1 MSKAGREQEVRE
13 MITKVSALTSRNVE
27 LEGSNTSLQKRMAEL
42 QKEMDELAAHMRAQM
57 AAKDAEVKN
66 KDDQMDAMTKDYK
79 VRRSY
84 EVKLWS
90 FSNNF
95 VSRFSIFVLII
106 YKLSSLF
113 LRPPLFKKHFFL
125 VFSLVCVLLFKRIEN
140 VKTAKTFTALAGSTG
155 CLIKTTYF
163 SMYKTIS

>member
-1 MSKAGREQEVRE
+1 MRDTYEKQTKDNQEEFAKIYEDKIKNLQTGLDQEKVSKAGREQEVRE

-84 EVKLWS
+84 RVKLWS

-106 YKLSSLF
+106 YKLF
-113 LRPPLFKKHFFL
+113 LRTFL
-125 VFSLVCVLLFKRIEN
+125 NNKICNF
-140 VKTAKTFTALAGSTG
+140 
-155 CLIKTTYF
+155 CL
-163 SMYKTIS
+163 

>member
-1 MSKAGREQEVRE
+1 MRDTYEKQTKENQEEFAKIYEDKIKNLQTGLDQQKVSKAGREQEVRE

-27 LEGSNTSLQKRMAEL
+27 LEGSNSSLQKRMAEL

-84 EVKLWS
+84 RVKFSGS

-106 YKLSSLF
+106 YKLF
-113 LRPPLFKKHFFL
+113 LR
-125 VFSLVCVLLFKRIEN
+125 
-140 VKTAKTFTALAGSTG
+140 T
-155 CLIKTTYF
+155 CLNNEI
-163 SMYKTIS
+163 I

>member
-106 YKLSSLF
+106 YKLF
-113 LRPPLFKKHFFL
+113 LRNIFL
-125 VFSLVCVLLFKRIEN
+125 LLCVLLFLKKN
-140 VKTAKTFTALAGSTG
+140 SKCQNCQNLHWLVL
-155 CLIKTTYF
+155 L
-163 SMYKTIS
+163 